1 MRVMN
6 VKACKK
12 NIFLSFS
19 FPFSYTSLKMT
30 KRIEVKVKV
39 HCCLYWHKFRWDMEY
54 NKLKQVP

>member
-6 VKACKK
+6 VKAYKK

-30 KRIEVKVKV
+30 KRIDVKVKV
-39 HCCLYWHKFRWDMEY
+39 HCCLYWHKFR
-54 NKLKQVP
+54 